1 MTILFFWGSRWK
13 DGQQVE
19 EVMVELIRLYTHT
32 AATILIYLSPWKK
45 SSFSK
50 MLLTSQ
56 KILDK
61 SEKCQQITPYLA
73 ILEEGTRL
81 HPNVF

>member
-1 MTILFFWGSRWK
+1 MTIL
-13 DGQQVE
+13 
-19 EVMVELIRLYTHT
+19 MVELIRLYTHT
-32 AATILIYLSPWKK
+32 AATILIYLSPWKE

-50 MLLTSQ
+50 MLTCQ

-61 SEKCQQITPYLA
+61 PEKCEQITPYLA

-81 HPNVF
+81 HPIFI